1 MDEQMNMVEI
11 LSEELG
17 DKELKIMALEKK
29 LKEQENITK
38 KFMKDTLIKTL
49 ETSECF
55 IEEEYQIDIELKD
68 IWEDII
74 EEMNDRDWNGDD
86 HYSELYM
93 YNNEAHNP
101 IGTPEWIINLR
112 LRECNECGD
121 EVDYCTTLIWRDNCY
136 WCQSCYKEAWGNP
149 LESESESD
157 SDSD

>member
-38 KFMKDTLIKTL
+38 KFMKDTLIKDIKS
-49 ETSECF
+49 SECF
-55 IEEEYQIDIELKD
+55 IEDEYEIDIELKD

-74 EEMNDRDWNGDD
+74 EDMNDQDWNKDD
-86 HYSELYM
+86 YFCELYM

-101 IGTPEWIINLR
+101 IGTPEWIINIR
-112 LRECNECGD
+112 FRECNECGKD
-121 EVDYCTTLIWRDNCY
+121 AWKEGCEDLKWRDNCY
-136 WCQSCYKEAWGNP
+136 WCGSCYDEVWC
-149 LESESESD
+149 SD
-157 SDSD
+157 SDTIIGPQ

>member
-1 MDEQMNMVEI
+1 MSDEVQMNMVEI

-86 HYSELYM
+86 HYSELYI
-93 YNNEAHNP
+93 YEIKDLKH
-101 IGTPEWIINLR
+101 IQINLR

-157 SDSD
+157 SDSDSD